1 MSSPIAIGSNSLI
14 AAAVMALV
22 ALTAAGCNE
31 KQAENKPVIRPVKV
45 VEIAKADTTR
55 ALDYSGSVQARTNMN
70 LGFRISGKITDR
82 LVDIGQRVK
91 PGDVLAR
98 VDATDYGLSVRRSQA
113 DLSSAEKQVQTAK
126 LSLDRAQELF
136 DKNVSPKSNLEQ
148 AQLTYDQAVATRDSA
163 TSALAEAKNQVAYA
177 DLKSDLNGI
186 VTAVNADV
194 GAVVSSGTSVIT
206 VAVDGEKE
214 VQIAVP
220 ETDIAQFS
228 TGKIVKARFW
238 SNDAL
243 VLDGKVR
250 EVSGSADAQSRTF
263 SVRVSLPN
271 DPRVLLGMTSTI
283 EATAENTE
291 PFVSVP
297 LSALAEKE
305 GKKIVWLV
313 DRGSAT
319 VHSQGVQLAD
329 FSGDGVRV
337 SNGLKAGDLV
347 VAAGTQFM
355 SENMQVKLPDGFAQQ
370 AASVEPTGDA
380 ATAVAVR

>member
-1 MSSPIAIGSNSLI
+1 MFSPVAIRLHPVITGALL
-14 AAAVMALV
+14 ALV
-22 ALTAAGCNE
+22 TVTAVGCNE
-31 KQAENKPVIRPVKV
+31 KQAETKPVIRPVKV
-45 VEIAKADTTR
+45 VEIARADTTR

-70 LGFRISGKITDR
+70 LGFRINGKITDR
-82 LVDIGQRVK
+82 RVNIGEHVK
-91 PGDVLAR
+91 PGDILAR
-98 VDATDYGLSVRRSQA
+98 VDATDYALAVRRSEA
-113 DLSSAEKQVQTAK
+113 DLASAQKQVQTAE
-126 LSLDRAQELF
+126 LALNRAKELF
-136 DKNVSPKSNLEQ
+136 DKNVSPKSQLEQ
-148 AQLTYDQAVATRDSA
+148 AQLSYDQAVATRDSA
-163 TSALAEAKNQVAYA
+163 TSALDEARNQVAYA

-194 GAVVSSGTSVIT
+194 GAVVSSGTPVIT

-214 VQIAVP
+214 VQVAVP

-228 TGKIVKARFW
+228 PGKLVKARFW

-263 SVRVSLPN
+263 GVRVSLPA
-271 DPRVLLGMTSTI
+271 DQRVLIGMTSTI
-283 EATAENTE
+283 EATAENTT

-297 LSALAEKE
+297 LSALAEKD
-305 GKKIVWLV
+305 GKKVVWLV
-313 DRGSAT
+313 DRSSAT

-337 SNGLKAGDLV
+337 SSGLKAGDLV

-355 SENMQVKLPDGFAQQ
+355 SENLQVKLPDGAGQQ
-370 AASVEPTGDA
+370 AAAAEPADGA
-380 ATAVAVR
+380 APAAIVR

>member
-1 MSSPIAIGSNSLI
+1 MFSPVAIRLHPVITGALL
-14 AAAVMALV
+14 ALV
-22 ALTAAGCNE
+22 TVTAVGCNE
-31 KQAENKPVIRPVKV
+31 KQAETKPVIRPVKV
-45 VEIAKADTTR
+45 VEIARADTTR

-70 LGFRISGKITDR
+70 LGFRINGKITDR
-82 LVDIGQRVK
+82 RVNIGEHVK
-91 PGDVLAR
+91 PGDILAR
-98 VDATDYGLSVRRSQA
+98 VDATDYALAVRRSEA
-113 DLSSAEKQVQTAK
+113 DLASAQKQVQTAE
-126 LSLDRAQELF
+126 LALNRAKELF
-136 DKNVSPKSNLEQ
+136 DKNVSPKSQLEQ
-148 AQLTYDQAVATRDSA
+148 AQLSYDQAVATRDSA
-163 TSALAEAKNQVAYA
+163 TSALDEARNQVAYA

-194 GAVVSSGTSVIT
+194 GAVVSSGTPVIT

-214 VQIAVP
+214 VQVAVP

-228 TGKIVKARFW
+228 PGKLVKARFW

-263 SVRVSLPN
+263 GVRVSLPA
-271 DPRVLLGMTSTI
+271 DQRVLIGMTSTI
-283 EATAENTE
+283 EATAENTT

-297 LSALAEKE
+297 LSALAEKD
-305 GKKIVWLV
+305 GKKVVWLV
-313 DRGSAT
+313 DRSSAT

-337 SNGLKAGDLV
+337 SSGLKAGDLV

-355 SENMQVKLPDGFAQQ
+355 SENLQVKLPDGAGQQ
-370 AASVEPTGDA
+370 AAAAEPVDGA
-380 ATAVAVR
+380 APAAIVR

>member
-1 MSSPIAIGSNSLI
+1 MFSPVKLRLSS
-14 AAAVMALV
+14 AATV
-22 ALTAAGCNE
+22 ALFATVAIVSGCSE

-45 VEIAKADTTR
+45 VEIARADTTR
-55 ALDYSGSVQARTNMN
+55 ALDYSGSVRARTDMN
-70 LGFRISGKITDR
+70 LGFRISGKIVDR
-82 LVDIGQRVK
+82 RVDIGERVK

-98 VDATDYGLSVRRSQA
+98 VDATDYALSVKRAEA
-113 DLSSAEKQVQTAK
+113 DLLSAQKQVQTAE
-126 LSLDRAQELF
+126 LTRNRAQQLF
-136 DKNVSPKSNLEQ
+136 DKNISPKSQLEQ
-148 AQLTYDQAVATRDSA
+148 AQLTYDQAAATRDSA
-163 TSALAEAKNQVAYA
+163 SSALDEAKNQVAYA

-194 GAVVSSGTSVIT
+194 GQVVSAGTPVLT

-214 VQIAVP
+214 VAIAVP

-228 TGKIVKARFW
+228 VGKTVKARFW

-243 VLDGKVR
+243 ALDGKVR

-263 SVRVSLPN
+263 AVRVSLPN

-283 EATAENTE
+283 EATAENSA

-297 LSALAEKE
+297 LSALAEKD
-305 GKKIVWLV
+305 GRKIVWLV
-313 DRGSAT
+313 DRSAAT
-319 VHSQGVQLAD
+319 VHSQGVKLAD

-337 SNGLKAGDLV
+337 TDGLKAGDLV

-355 SENMQVKLPDGFAQQ
+355 TENMQVKLPEGSGQQ
-370 AASVEPTGDA
+370 AAAAEPADNA
-380 ATAVAVR
+380 ATAAIIR